1 MRAFVTGLGG
11 FAGNHLA
18 YFLLTQNVEVHG
30 TVRPGNAQL
39 VGPMSVLVRQYEVDL
54 LDAPAVQAALAAAAP
69 DVVFHLAA
77 QASVGQ
83 SWSDPEETIASNVLG
98 QLHLLEALRKLGA
111 SPRVL
116 IASTAE
122 IYGIPDSVPIAEDAP
137 LRPSSPYAVSKAA
150 QDLMGYQYF
159 ASHKL
164 PVIRTRAFNHIGPGQ
179 APGFVTSDF
188 AKQIAEA
195 EAGVRPPAMAVGNLT
210 AQRDFSDV
218 RDVVRAYYWLM
229 LKGEAG
235 AAYNVGSGRA
245 VTVQHILDTLL
256 SMSVVPITV
265 AQDPARYR
273 PIDAPCIYADI
284 GRLRAATGWVAE
296 TPLER
301 SLSDVLEYWRSR
313 VTVPHA

>member
-1 MRAFVTGLGG
+1 
-11 FAGNHLA
+11 
-18 YFLLTQNVEVHG
+18 
-30 TVRPGNAQL
+30 
-39 VGPMSVLVRQYEVDL
+39 MSVLVRQHEVDL
-54 LDAPAVQAALAAAAP
+54 LDAPGVQAALATSAP
-69 DVVFHLAA
+69 DMVFHLAA
-77 QASVGQ
+77 QASVGL
-83 SWSDPEETIASNVLG
+83 SWSDPEETISSNVLG

-122 IYGIPDSVPIAEDAP
+122 IYGIPDSVPINEDAP
-137 LRPSSPYAVSKAA
+137 LRPASPYAVSKAA

-195 EAGVRPPAMAVGNLT
+195 EAGIRPAAMAVGNLT

-256 SMSVVPITV
+256 SMSAVPITV

-313 VTVPHA
+313 V

>member
-1 MRAFVTGLGG
+1 MTGLGG

-18 YFLLTQNVEVHG
+18 YFLLTQDVEVHG

-39 VGPMSVLVRQYEVDL
+39 TGPMSILVHPHEVDL
-54 LDAPAVQAALAAAAP
+54 LDGPAVQRALEASAP

-77 QASVGQ
+77 QSSVGL
-83 SWSDPEETIASNVLG
+83 SWSDPEETISSNVLG
-98 QLHLLEALRKLGA
+98 QLHLLEGLRKLGA

-122 IYGIPDSVPIAEDAP
+122 IYGIPDTVPIGEDAP
-137 LRPSSPYAVSKAA
+137 LRPASPYAVSKAA
-150 QDLMGYQYF
+150 QDLMGYQYY

-188 AKQIAEA
+188 AKQIAEI
-195 EAGVRPPAMAVGNLT
+195 EAGLRPARMSVGNLS

-218 RDVVRAYYWLM
+218 RDVVRAYYWLS
-229 LKGEAG
+229 LKGEPG
-235 AAYNVGSGRA
+235 AAYNVGSGRPA
-245 VTVQHILDTLL
+245 AIQDILNTLL
-256 SMSVVPITV
+256 SMSVLPVIV
-265 AQDPARYR
+265 ERDPAKYR
-273 PIDAPCIYADI
+273 PVDAPCIYADI
-284 GRLRAATGWVAE
+284 GRLRATTGWVAE

-313 VTVPHA
+313 VAVSHA